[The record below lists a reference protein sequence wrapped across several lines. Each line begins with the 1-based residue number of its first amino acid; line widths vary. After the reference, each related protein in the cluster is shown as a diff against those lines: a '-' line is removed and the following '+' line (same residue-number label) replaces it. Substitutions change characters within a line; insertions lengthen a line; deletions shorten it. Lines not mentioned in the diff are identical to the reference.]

1 MSGEGISKTDLFPNF
16 KHPPP
21 HQVRYMCSM
30 VQRLQVLSEIPVAR
44 EPPLGKGWG
53 LRTGGGGKLRFASPF
68 PLFPAPP
75 TDISASAL

>member
-1 MSGEGISKTDLFPNF
+1 MRGEGISKTNLFPNF
-16 KHPPP
+16 KPPP
-21 HQVRYMCSM
+21 PSPSPSH
-30 VQRLQVLSEIPVAR
+30 VQHGPASAGLSEIPVAR
-44 EPPLGKGWG
+44 APPLGKGWG